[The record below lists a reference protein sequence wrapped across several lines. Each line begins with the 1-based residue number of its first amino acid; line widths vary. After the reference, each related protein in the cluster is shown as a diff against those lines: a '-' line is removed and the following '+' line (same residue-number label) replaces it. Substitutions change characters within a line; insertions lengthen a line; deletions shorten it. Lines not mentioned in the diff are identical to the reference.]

1 MRWIAL
7 AAMAVAMAGLTT
19 AHAQPGDAP
28 AVVKDFEAKKAEEKA
43 AEEKAAEAPPE
54 KKTVTLTFVT
64 RPRAKARVF
73 HGKKLL
79 GTTPFSVEW
88 PRNSGPVDVVV
99 RAYGYLTVNTRA
111 YTFRDDKVDI
121 ALTRPADASKL
132 LGYKAPI
139 VEEEEGAEG
148 AEGAEGETPASAPV
162 NPALVPAA
170 PGAATPVAP
179 APPTPPA
186 QP

>member
-1 MRWIAL
+1 MRWMAL
-7 AAMAVAMAGLTT
+7 AVMTLATGLTA
-19 AHAQPGDAP
+19 AHAQPDDAP
-28 AVVKDFEAKKAEEKA
+28 AVVKDFEAKKAGEKA

-54 KKTVTLTFVT
+54 KTTVKLTFVT
-64 RPRAKARVF
+64 RPRAKARVY

-88 PRNSGPVDVVV
+88 PRDTGPVDVVV

-111 YTFRDDKVDI
+111 YTFRDDTVDI
-121 ALTRPADASKL
+121 ALTRPADASRL

-139 VEEEEGAEG
+139 VEEEEGA
-148 AEGAEGETPASAPV
+148 AGAEGEMPTSAPV

-170 PGAATPVAP
+170 PGATTPAPPTAP